1 MQPYLFALVFGLMFA
16 LTVVAILVVAYRV
29 VTAVPDEDRTYADKP
44 PKPLAMVW
52 PLIDVATFYCGPWL
66 SVEYRE
72 RTIRRLRKV
81 ELDYALSP
89 QQWFGAKL
97 VYGILIGLIVTL
109 LTLWLGVQSLIIPV
123 MGFVFGFYYLEIWMR
138 DQVKRV
144 ETEVLK
150 NLPNLLDMLTMA
162 IESGCNLTV
171 GINIAVDKTPDNAL
185 RRAFARV
192 LREIRSGRNR
202 IDALRMMDERLD
214 IGAVTSLVSTLVQAE
229 KTGASLGAVLRAQSA
244 QRTNERFARAE
255 KLAMEAPVKMLGPL
269 ILCIFPCTF
278 VVIGFPI
285 GIKMMNALN

>member
-1 MQPYLFALVFGLMFA
+1 MIQTYFFAALFA
-16 LTVVAILVVAYRV
+16 LTVVFICMFVYRI

-44 PKPLAMVW
+44 PKALSRVW
-52 PLIDVATFYCGPWL
+52 PLIEIATYYFGGRL

-72 RTIRRLRKV
+72 KTIRRLRKV

-89 QQWFGAKL
+89 QQWFAAKI
-97 VYGILIGLIVTL
+97 VYALLIGGIVL
-109 LTLWLGVQSLIIPV
+109 LLCMWTGAHSVAIPV
-123 MGFVFGFYYLEIWMR
+123 AGLVFGFFYLEIWMR
-138 DQVKRV
+138 DQVKRIQI
-144 ETEVLK
+144 EVLK
-150 NLPNLLDMLTMA
+150 NLPNFLDMLTLA

-171 GINIAVDKTPDNAL
+171 GINIAVEKTPDNAL
-185 RRAFARV
+185 RRAFARL

-202 IDALRMMDERLD
+202 VDALRMLEERLD
-214 IGAVTSLVSTLVQAE
+214 NPAVSSLITALVQAE
-229 KTGASLGAVLRAQSA
+229 KTGASLGTVLRAQST

-285 GIKMMNALN
+285 GIKMMNAFH

>member
-1 MQPYLFALVFGLMFA
+1 MFTYLFALMFA
-16 LTVVAILVVAYRV
+16 LAVVAVAVVTYRV
-29 VTAVPDEDRTYADKP
+29 VTVVPDEDRTYADKP
-44 PKPLAMVW
+44 PGALAPLW
-52 PLIDVATFYCGPWL
+52 PLIAVVTHYVGPRL

-72 RTIRRLRKV
+72 KTIRRLRKV

-89 QQWFGAKL
+89 QQWFSAKI
-97 VYGILIGLIVTL
+97 VYAIVIGGIVTL
-109 LTLWLGVQSLIIPV
+109 LCLWLGLHSSILPLAAVAF
-123 MGFVFGFYYLEIWMR
+123 GFVYLEIWMR
-138 DQVKRV
+138 DRVKRV
-144 ETEVLK
+144 EMEVLK
-150 NLPNLLDMLTMA
+150 NLPNFLDMLTLA

-171 GINIAVDKTPDNAL
+171 AINIAVEKTADNAL

-202 IDALRMMDERLD
+202 IDALRMLEERLD
-214 IGAVTSLVSTLVQAE
+214 NSAVSSLVSTLVQAE
-229 KTGASLGAVLRAQSA
+229 KTGASLGVVLRAQST

-285 GIKMMNALN
+285 GMKMMSALH